1 MMNFFNFRCI
11 HCRGNLHIAKNGLC
25 SGCQKQIKSF
35 PYCGHC
41 GVELQYYAKHCG
53 NCLKQEPSWDKMVII
68 GHYVEPLSILIH
80 RFKFQNQFWID
91 RTLARLLY
99 LAVRDAKRTH

>member
-1 MMNFFNFRCI
+1 MMNFLNFRCI

-25 SGCQKQIKSF
+25 SRCQKQIKSF

-41 GVELQYYAKHCG
+41 GAELQYYAQHCG

-68 GHYVEPLSILIH
+68 GHYVEPLSVLIH
-80 RFKFQNQFWID
+80 RFKFQNQFFALIQS
-91 RTLARLLY
+91 
-99 LAVRDAKRTH
+99 VFSIIGKFP

>member
-1 MMNFFNFRCI
+1 MNFFNFRCI

-41 GVELQYYAKHCG
+41 GAELQYYAQHCG

-68 GHYVEPLSILIH
+68 GHYIEPLSILIQ

>member
-1 MMNFFNFRCI
+1 MNFLNFRCI

-41 GVELQYYAKHCG
+41 GAELQYYAQHCG

-68 GHYVEPLSILIH
+68 GHYRALC
-80 RFKFQNQFWID
+80 
-91 RTLARLLY
+91 
-99 LAVRDAKRTH
+99 